1 MKKLYRFSLSFLLAL
16 ALLIN
21 FGPLVSKAQ
30 EEFVLANPIKAFFTS
45 RAALDQVD
53 ARATY
58 QPGTYYIYNKSNG
71 MLNISLKEGV
81 AGGWI
86 NPYGSLGLE
95 RFNEQDYLNVGLIQT
110 EDKIFDVKMKTFG
123 YMSAGQAKAS
133 EPEGILVGEGL
144 YHIYSTYADML
155 NISKEQ
161 GKPGYWINP
170 HSQEEVKPIIPQTR
184 NK

>member
-16 ALLIN
+16 ALIISY
-21 FGPLVSKAQ
+21 GSIVSRAQ
-30 EEFVLANPIKAFFTS
+30 EEYVLANPIKAFFT
-45 RAALDQVD
+45 AKDALDQVD
-53 ARATY
+53 VRATY

-71 MLNISLKEGV
+71 MLNISLKEGS

-95 RFNEQDYLNVGLIQT
+95 RYNDQDYMNVGLIQS
-110 EDKIFDVKMKTFG
+110 EDRIFDVKIKTLG
-123 YMSAGQAKAS
+123 YMSAGQAKLS
-133 EPEGILVGEGL
+133 GPEGILVEQGV
-144 YHIYSTYADML
+144 YHIYSIYADML
-155 NISKEQ
+155 NITKEQ

-170 HSQEEVKPIIPQTR
+170 NSQEEVKPIIPQTR